1 MGLIDKFLD
10 RTRGYFDGEEAPLR
24 WLYPLFE
31 TMESFFVLLPRR
43 SAQAPVVRD
52 AIELKR
58 YMTAV
63 ILSLLPLYAFGL
75 VVFGPR
81 LILMTVVSYAA
92 GLAVEFLFAIIRKEE
107 INEGFF
113 VTGLI
118 FPMVLPPATPLW
130 IVAIGVMFGVF
141 FGKEVFGGTGH
152 NIFNP
157 ALVSRC
163 FITLSWPGLLSKTYT
178 KPFAWLDTFR
188 GAETTLFATP
198 VDALTTA
205 TPLSHVGD
213 VVRSA
218 DPAVSLGGSDVLRYY
233 FGLCSGSVCETCAV
247 LILITGVWLAWTK
260 VSNWRT
266 PASILLAYFVPG
278 MFLAWIWPQV
288 FASPVIGLG
297 VGGLLFGAF
306 YMATD
311 PVTSPATN
319 EGKWIYGIGIGLVV
333 LLIRG
338 LGAAPEGVTYAILVM
353 NIFAPLIDRQ
363 IIRASVPAPLPRKD
377 GIHER

>member
-1 MGLIDKFLD
+1 M
-10 RTRGYFDGEEAPLR
+10 RR
-24 WLYPLFE
+24 LYPFFE
-31 TMESFFVLLPRR
+31 ALESFLMMAPRR
-43 SAQAPVVRD
+43 TVIAPVVRD

-63 ILSLLPLYAFGL
+63 ILALLPVYAFGL

-92 GLAVEFLFAIIRKEE
+92 GGVVEVLFAIIRKEE

-118 FPMVLPPATPLW
+118 FPMILPPATPLW

-163 FITLSWPGLLSKTYT
+163 FVTLSWPGLLSETYT
-178 KPFAWLDTFR
+178 RPFAWLQTFR

-205 TPLSHVGD
+205 TPLGHIAD
-213 VVRSA
+213 VVRNGDS
-218 DPAVSLGGSDVLRYY
+218 AVSLTGSDILNYY
-233 FGLCSGSVCETCAV
+233 FGICSGSVCETCAI
-247 LILITGVWLAWTK
+247 LILIAGVWLAWTK

-266 PASILLAYFVPG
+266 PASILLGYFVPG
-278 MFLAWIWPQV
+278 MILARLWPQV
-288 FASPVIGLG
+288 FASPLIGLG
-297 VGGLLFGAF
+297 AGGLLFGAF

-319 EGKWIYGIGIGLVV
+319 QGKWIYGAGIGLLV

-363 IIRASVPAPLPRKD
+363 IIRASVPPPLPRKVAV
-377 GIHER
+377 HER

>member
-1 MGLIDKFLD
+1 MGLIEKFVD
-10 RTRGYFDGEEAPLR
+10 RSRRYFEGDEAPLGR
-24 WLYPLFE
+24 LYPFFE
-31 TMESFFVLLPRR
+31 AMESFFMMMPRR
-43 SAQAPVVRD
+43 TARAPVVRD

-58 YMTAV
+58 YMSAV
-63 ILSLLPLYAFGL
+63 ILALLPVYAFGL

-92 GLAVEFLFAIIRKEE
+92 GGLIEVLFAVIRKEE

-152 NIFNP
+152 NVFNP

-163 FITLSWPGLLSKTYT
+163 FITLSWPGLLSETYV
-178 KPFAWLDTFR
+178 KPFAWLQAFK
-188 GAETTLFATP
+188 GAETAAFATP
-198 VDALTTA
+198 IDALTSA
-205 TPLSHVGD
+205 TPLSHVGH
-213 VVRSA
+213 VVRGS
-218 DPAVSLGGSDVLRYY
+218 DPAASLGGSDILSYY
-233 FGLCSGSVCETCAV
+233 LGICSGSVCETCAI

-266 PASILLAYFVPG
+266 PLSILLAYVVPG
-278 MFLAWIWPQV
+278 MIVAWIWPRV
-288 FASPVIGLG
+288 FASPLIGLG
-297 VGGLLFGAF
+297 TGGLLFGAF

-311 PVTSPATN
+311 PVTSPATDT
-319 EGKWIYGIGIGLVV
+319 GKWVYGIGIGSLV

-353 NIFAPLIDRQ
+353 NIFAPLLDRYV
-363 IIRASVPAPLPRKD
+363 IRASVPAPLPRKD
-377 GIHER
+377 VVHE

>member
-1 MGLIDKFLD
+1 
-10 RTRGYFDGEEAPLR
+10 
-24 WLYPLFE
+24 
-31 TMESFFVLLPRR
+31 
-43 SAQAPVVRD
+43 VRD

-63 ILSLLPLYAFGL
+63 ILALLPVYAFGL

-92 GLAVEFLFAIIRKEE
+92 GGVVEVLFAVIRKEE

-152 NIFNP
+152 NVFNP
-157 ALVSRC
+157 ALVSRG
-163 FITLSWPGLLSKTYT
+163 FITLSWPGLLSETYT
-178 KPFAWLDTFR
+178 KPFAWLDAFR
-188 GAETTLFATP
+188 GAETAAFATP
-198 VDALTTA
+198 VDALTSA
-205 TPLSHVGD
+205 TPLTQVGD
-213 VVRSA
+213 VVRSS
-218 DPAVSLGGSDVLRYY
+218 DPVASLGGFDILNYY
-233 FGLCSGSVCETCAV
+233 LGFCEGSVCETCAV
-247 LILITGVWLAWTK
+247 LIVITGIWLAWTK

-266 PASILLAYFVPG
+266 PAAILLAYGVLG
-278 MFLAWIWPQV
+278 MIVAQIWPRV
-288 FASPVIGLG
+288 FASPLIGLG
-297 VGGLLFGAF
+297 TGGLLFGAF

-319 EGKWIYGIGIGLVV
+319 GGKWAYGVGIGLLV

-353 NIFAPLIDRQ
+353 NIFAPLLDRQ
-363 IIRASVPAPLPRKD
+363 IIRASVPAPLPRK
-377 GIHER
+377 GIVHE